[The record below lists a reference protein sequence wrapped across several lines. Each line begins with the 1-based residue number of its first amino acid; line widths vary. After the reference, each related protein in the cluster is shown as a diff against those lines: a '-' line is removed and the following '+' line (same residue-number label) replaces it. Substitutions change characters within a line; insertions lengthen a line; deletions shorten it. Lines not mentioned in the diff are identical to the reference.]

1 LTDWTVSWVSISWAV
16 TVVSARFSDFTDSSL
31 RVASSDVSRT
41 ARASDYSVDASS
53 SAKIA
58 RVDGAR
64 IAVITILCNA
74 GALSG
79 AIASSSST
87 SIRSNAF
94 WSVNAAGRWVEGI
107 SGTCITIITAWNNNF
122 AFVGCWVTLV
132 GCTSNRL
139 ASDCIVNTSSGRI
152 AVGGGTCRSSWAS
165 NWSGDDTINCIASV
179 GDTLSWWFLCNQLSR
194 DVGEDT
200 LSSASAA
207 TVNGTDALIITDF
220 ADVQANSTCKIAR
233 ISGTC
238 IVVIAV
244 NWSVNTVS

>member
-107 SGTCITIITAWNNNF
+107 NSTCITIITIWNNNF

-132 GCTSNRL
+132 VCTSNRL
-139 ASDCIVNTSSGRI
+139 ASDCIVNTSSLRI
-152 AVGGGTCRSSWAS
+152 TMGGGTCRSIRAS
-165 NWSGDDTINCIASV
+165 DWSGGNSENCIASV
-179 GDTLSWWFLCNQLSR
+179 GDTLSWWFCCNQLSR
-194 DVGEDT
+194 DVSEYT
-200 LSSASAA
+200 LSSTSAA
-207 TVNGTDALIITDF
+207 TVNGADALIVTDF
-220 ADVQANSTCKIAR
+220 ADVNANSACKIAR

-244 NWSVNTVS
+244 NWSVNAVS